1 VNDKHVDAP
10 ASLLRPR
17 GRVTAEELAQMP
29 PSLKPTEA
37 LPWARLSRSAFY
49 AALRAGEIDCCHLGR
64 SIRIPTRRF
73 LASLGVLDESEHEV

>member
-1 VNDKHVDAP
+1 MNEQQVEWQVD
-10 ASLLRPR
+10 LLCPR

-29 PSLKPTEA
+29 PNLKPSEA

-73 LASLGVLDESEHEV
+73 FESLGVLDESESGV